1 MKSQCIEAHSC
12 HFASYRFDDS
22 PNNSNI
28 LIAVKRE
35 NKMLWKLYIIE
46 LSTIPYGNVKM
57 MKTQHLTFHSKETLN
72 RPSNESNNLPF
83 DDIPTNIVCDEHYG
97 LIFIVS
103 KYGFLYICDLET
115 GVPLYYDTINNNGN
129 SAIFSLS
136 YDQKNHCLI
145 AINRNGFVMAI
156 KILFKKL
163 LECQTLSNQSTNVYD
178 RISEKLKQKKLLQMS
193 TISTGDQLNN
203 NNIIVNNNNDNDEDD
218 NKRTISIMVN
228 PNQVS
233 SENICKKRPP
243 KKPTNNNNHRA
254 HNHHHHSVS
263 SNKNCLSFPD
273 LEEEVTRL

>member
-22 PNNSNI
+22 SNNSNI

-35 NKMLWKLYIIE
+35 NKVLWKLYIIE

-57 MKTQHLTFHSKETLN
+57 MKTQHLTFHSKETLD
-72 RPSNESNNLPF
+72 RPSTESNNLPF

-103 KYGFLYICDLET
+103 KYGSLYICDLET
-115 GVPLYYDTINNNGN
+115 GVPIYYDTIKTGN
-129 SAIFSLS
+129 AAIFSLS

-145 AINRNGFVMAI
+145 AINRNGIVMAI

-163 LECQTLSNQSTNVYD
+163 LECKTLSNQSTNVYN
-178 RISEKLKQKKLLQMS
+178 RISEKLKHKKLLQMA

-203 NNIIVNNNNDNDEDD
+203 NIIINDNDD

-228 PNQVS
+228 QNQVS
-233 SENICKKRPP
+233 SENICIKRPP
-243 KKPTNNNNHRA
+243 KKPTNHHA
-254 HNHHHHSVS
+254 HNHLQHATS
-263 SNKNCLSFPD
+263 SNNNLSYPD